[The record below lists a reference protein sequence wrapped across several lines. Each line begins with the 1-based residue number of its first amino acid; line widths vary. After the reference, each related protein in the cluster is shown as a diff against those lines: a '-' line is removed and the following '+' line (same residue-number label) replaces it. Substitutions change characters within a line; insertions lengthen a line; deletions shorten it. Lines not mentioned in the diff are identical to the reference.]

1 MAEEGAGA
9 AAAVPGDA
17 GEAQASWTDSLGEDA
32 RVFVAGKGWKEP
44 SEAIASYRALE
55 QHVGVPADRLVKL
68 PVDPESKEE
77 WDQVYTRL
85 GRPEKPD
92 DYEFPETEPVN
103 GVDLAQHFRGWAHEL
118 GLNKRQ
124 ATDLFGRYQGLV
136 QQTQEAAEQQ
146 YKEHVQTQDR
156 ELRSEWGLAYE
167 ENLQDAKRFGRTFGL
182 SEDWLA
188 ELESVPGVDYK
199 GLLKGAAKIG
209 RALREHG
216 TPEGDRET
224 GQFGLTPEGAKAQ
237 IGKLLG
243 DEAFMKVYRDGEGEA
258 HKEAVRRMEELH
270 RRAYPG

>member
-9 AAAVPGDA
+9 PS
-17 GEAQASWTDSLGEDA
+17 GEGEGEASWTDSLGEDA
-32 RVFVAGKGWKEP
+32 KVFVAGKGWKEP
-44 SEAIASYRALE
+44 GEAIQSYRALE

-85 GRPEKPD
+85 GRPEKAD
-92 DYEFPETEPVN
+92 EYEFPETEPVN
-103 GVDLAQHFRGWAHEL
+103 GLDLAQHFRGWAFET

-124 ATDLFGRYQGLV
+124 ATALFTKYRELAT
-136 QQTQEAAEQQ
+136 QQEEAVAQA
-146 YKEHVQTQDR
+146 YKEDVAKQEG

-167 ENLQDAKRFGRTFGL
+167 EHIQDARRFGRAFGL

-209 RALREHG
+209 RALREHSM
-216 TPEGDRET
+216 PEGDREP
-224 GQFGLTPEGAKAQ
+224 GQIGLTPDGAKAQ
-237 IGKLLG
+237 IGRLQA
-243 DEAFMKVYRDGEGEA
+243 DEAFMKIYLNGEGEA
-258 HKEAVRRMEELH
+258 HKEAVRRMNELH
-270 RRAYPG
+270 KMAYPS